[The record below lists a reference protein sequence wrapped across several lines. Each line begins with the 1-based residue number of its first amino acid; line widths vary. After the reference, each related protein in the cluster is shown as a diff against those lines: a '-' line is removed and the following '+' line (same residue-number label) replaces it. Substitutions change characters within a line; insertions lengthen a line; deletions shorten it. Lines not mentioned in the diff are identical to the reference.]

1 MLGNVCIKTRRILI
15 ELLQNHTGSDCFS
28 GRFRIFT
35 PNNKSM
41 KRFAISI
48 LILLYG
54 MAAVQAQTEQA
65 PSIHQEQLEQYK
77 NMALSPEDWQRRNEQ
92 ELPAARPKT
101 DDTCR
106 LQKRVFGWHPYWSNG
121 LESQYNWKMLSDLS
135 YFAYEVNATTGM
147 ALNTYSWSSAAV
159 VNQALAQGVRVHLCA
174 TLFSNHATFFGSPTA
189 RQTLIN
195 NLITLVQQR
204 GAHGVNIDFEA
215 VPAAQSANLTEFI
228 IALGT
233 QLHAAIPGAEL
244 SIALPAVDWSTVFNV
259 SAMNPYVDI
268 FIIMGYDYYWSGSS
282 QAGPTDPLYSFGA
295 DYDRNHSRSIS
306 YYLHAGVPREK
317 LLLGLPYY
325 GREWETV
332 SNQAPANTT
341 GAFHSSRTYKTVRD
355 NSATYSQGNY
365 HPASTSN
372 YYVYPSGSL
381 WRQCFI
387 NSEHTLG
394 RRYQQVQQRGLAG
407 IGIWALGYDAGYE
420 DLWNL
425 IRDNFSTCA
434 MQACADTLYDSGGPA
449 WNYYHNENTTYTIA
463 PPGATS
469 LSVQFHSFQLENGYD
484 TLWIYDGSSTAAPLI
499 GAFTASNSPGA
510 IQASGGSLTF
520 RFRSDVGVSAPGW
533 MATYECSTIN
543 STEESAAGAAPL
555 RIFPNP
561 ASDEVTVEY
570 AVVEPQTVRID
581 LYDATGRVLH
591 SRSQMQ
597 ESGQYQARI
606 ALPAVS
612 GPLWLRVRI
621 GEKYWTKCV
630 VKR

>member
-15 ELLQNHTGSDCFS
+15 ELLQNHTGSGCFS
-28 GRFRIFT
+28 GWFRIFT

-54 MAAVQAQTEQA
+54 IAAVQAQTEQA

-92 ELPAARPKT
+92 ELPAARPKN

-355 NSATYSQGNY
+355 NSATYSQRNY
-365 HPASTSN
+365 HPASASN
-372 YYVYPSGSL
+372 YYVYPSGNL